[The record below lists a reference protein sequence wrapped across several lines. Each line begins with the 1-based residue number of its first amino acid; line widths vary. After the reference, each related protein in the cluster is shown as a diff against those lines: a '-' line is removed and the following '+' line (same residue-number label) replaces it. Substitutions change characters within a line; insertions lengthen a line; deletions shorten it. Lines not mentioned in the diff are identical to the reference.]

1 MYACVV
7 KNSQGTWDVWN
18 SLSYPTKFIDRQERV
33 DAALASGLPIIGKN
47 LTQYGSSVKTGAVW
61 NGTEFTGGNS
71 ATITEGSNTSL
82 YSYVCNGVIL
92 VTFYGEANTENNT
105 MMSIIFSEEEET
117 TLIKVPEGQTAKAGD
132 IWDGEKVINL
142 V

>member
-18 SLSYPTKFIDRQERV
+18 TLSYPAKFIDRQERV

-47 LTQYGSSVKTGAVW
+47 LTQYGSSVKSGAVW
-61 NGTEFTGGNS
+61 NGTEFIGGDS

-82 YSYVCNGVIL
+82 YSYVCNDVIL

-117 TLIKVPEGQTAKAGD
+117 TIIKVPEGQSAKKGD
-132 IWDGEKVINL
+132 IWDGENIISQ
-142 V
+142 